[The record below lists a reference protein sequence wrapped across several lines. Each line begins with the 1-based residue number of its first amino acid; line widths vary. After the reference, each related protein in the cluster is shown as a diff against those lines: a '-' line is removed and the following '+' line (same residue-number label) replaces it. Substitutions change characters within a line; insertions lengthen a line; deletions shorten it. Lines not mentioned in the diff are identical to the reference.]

1 MSKAAPPTLS
11 ASGPARRARA
21 SWLGSLAAR
30 SRRAERV
37 RRESARDDARHI
49 RRGRSHRC
57 ARRARPRARTPCP
70 SPRLP
75 RSLTTARRYGA
86 PWQAR
91 CRFGLD
97 EAAAVRK
104 TSDSEIVC
112 ALPRSTQPRD
122 QHRSPVLCPELP
134 PQHVCHVAVSLGEGA
149 TWSAHEVCLSL
160 SLSLKAEA
168 RAARRGQ
175 KHCHQPWADSCP
187 TI

>member
-1 MSKAAPPTLS
+1 M
-11 ASGPARRARA
+11 
-21 SWLGSLAAR
+21 
-30 SRRAERV
+30 
-37 RRESARDDARHI
+37 
-49 RRGRSHRC
+49 
-57 ARRARPRARTPCP
+57 
-70 SPRLP
+70 P

-104 TSDSEIVC
+104 TSDNEIVR

-149 TWSAHEVCLSL
+149 TWSAHEVCVCL

-168 RAARRGQ
+168 RVARRGQ
-175 KHCHQPWADSCP
+175 KNCHQPFAHVAHY
-187 TI
+187 